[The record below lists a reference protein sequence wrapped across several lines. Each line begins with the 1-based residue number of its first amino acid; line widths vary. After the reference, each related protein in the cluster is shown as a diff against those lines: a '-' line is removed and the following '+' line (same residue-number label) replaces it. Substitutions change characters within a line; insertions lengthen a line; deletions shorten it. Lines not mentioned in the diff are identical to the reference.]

1 MPPVQRLLLIIAACL
16 ALLLAGCGDDSSTTT
31 ETFSSKPREEREAR
45 ERKAKEKEF
54 AEEEAAQEK
63 AAKQQA
69 AELPKVTVPS
79 GSPPKQLVTEDLKQG
94 SGASAKAGDQI
105 DVNYVGVLYSNG
117 EIFDASW
124 GKAAEPFSFKLGG
137 GEVIPGWDQGLVGMK
152 VGGERKLIIPP
163 DLAYGEQGS
172 YPSIPPNA
180 TLVFQVKLLGVN

>member
-1 MPPVQRLLLIIAACL
+1 MQRLLLIIAACL

-45 ERKAKEKEF
+45 EREASEKEL
-54 AEEEAAQEK
+54 AEQAKAEEK

-69 AELPKVTVPS
+69 AELPEVEIPS
-79 GSPPKQLVTEDLKQG
+79 APPPKQLVSEDLKQG
-94 SGASAKAGDQI
+94 SGAGAKAGDRI

-117 EIFDASW
+117 EVFDASW
-124 GKAAEPFSFKLGG
+124 GKAAEPFSFELGK

-163 DLAYGEQGS
+163 DLAYGDQGS